1 MKEHKEKKK
10 EYEAPELIVYGT
22 VEELTQGTPYGGN
35 DGDGG
40 SIIG

>member
-1 MKEHKEKKK
+1 VEEPKVKK
-10 EYEAPELIVYGT
+10 EYEAPELIEYGT
-22 VEELTQGTPYGGN
+22 VHELTQTTPYGGD